1 MRNLL
6 ALTFAAML
14 ALAACAADDGTDEA
28 TDAAAASDDAG
39 SDDGASEDGAD
50 GEGAS
55 DDGASDDSASGDSA
69 SGDSASGDDG
79 EAEADDSA
87 PADDTAGSGDGGSG
101 DNEAFCTAMA
111 ELDEAL
117 DLEPPLLDPS
127 RSPEEVEELVVDVE
141 TKFQAV
147 VDNSPPEYEA
157 DWVIVT
163 DAFREMT
170 GLIRDAEFEVDAVDQ
185 AAVLEAGSN
194 EEAFAAGDRLPSEQE
209 FCGS

>member
-14 ALAACAADDGTDEA
+14 ALAACGDDDGADEA
-28 TDAAAASDDAG
+28 TDAAAVSDDAG
-39 SDDGASEDGAD
+39 SDDGAS
-50 GEGAS
+50 
-55 DDGASDDSASGDSA
+55 DDAASDDSGSA
-69 SGDSASGDDG
+69 DG
-79 EAEADDSA
+79 AESDDSA
-87 PADDTAGSGDGGSG
+87 PADDGAGADEGSGDAGADEAAASGEGGSG
-101 DNEAFCTAMA
+101 DNDAFCSAMA

-163 DAFREMT
+163 DAFGEMT
-170 GLIRDAEFEVDAVDQ
+170 GLIRDADFDVEAVDQ